1 MAKRRGAHKGE
12 EVVREVG
19 EHPWGFQGGG
29 NGQRSG
35 TEVGLLDLAVRKS
48 LVTWARAVLA
58 ESWGESPSAT
68 ASVQVRK
75 KADEGGKE
83 GCNWRGWRWR

>member
-1 MAKRRGAHKGE
+1 MAERRGAHKGE
-12 EVVREVG
+12 EVVRDAG

-35 TEVGLLDLAVRKS
+35 TEVSLLDLAVRRS

-58 ESWGESPSAT
+58 ENWGEIPMPLL
-68 ASVQVRK
+68 VRK
-75 KADEGGKE
+75 
-83 GCNWRGWRWR
+83 

>member
-1 MAKRRGAHKGE
+1 M
-12 EVVREVG
+12 VREAG

-35 TEVGLLDLAVRKS
+35 TEVGLLDLAMRRS
-48 LVTWARAVLA
+48 LVTRARAVLA

-68 ASVQVRK
+68 ARAEVRK
-75 KADEGGKE
+75 KTDKERGKE
-83 GCNWRGWRWR
+83 GCNWRDGDGDE